1 MGMGTSDGQSGTMA
15 VIVKPMRCSF
25 PRNRQPPMVGQGMA
39 IRSMSPMCFGIILAG
54 DCLPDFLEMGS
65 S

>member
-1 MGMGTSDGQSGTMA
+1 
-15 VIVKPMRCSF
+15 MRCSF
-25 PRNRQPPMVGQGMA
+25 PRNRQPPMGGQVMA
-39 IRSMSPMCFGIILAG
+39 IQSMYPMCFGIILAG